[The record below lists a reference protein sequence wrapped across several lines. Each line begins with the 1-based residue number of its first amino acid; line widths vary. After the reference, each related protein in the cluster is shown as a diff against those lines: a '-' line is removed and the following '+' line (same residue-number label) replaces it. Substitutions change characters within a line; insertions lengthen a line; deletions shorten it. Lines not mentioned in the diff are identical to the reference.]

1 MTPSIENPGQ
11 DAEKAGELRSQSSVS
26 LQRTPRV
33 RFGRRTP
40 FGLAGRL
47 FEHPATCTPV
57 IQDMQTMEFL
67 RTHRVCP
74 LGRGDDCA
82 SSPAYGMV
90 RMLTLPTYILV
101 FTRGYDTQQEF

>member
-1 MTPSIENPGQ
+1 MTPSFVLSRPSPCNVPQGYASV
-11 DAEKAGELRSQSSVS
+11 AELPSAL
-26 LQRTPRV
+26 
-33 RFGRRTP
+33 
-40 FGLAGRL
+40 LAGFLSILRHAL
-47 FEHPATCTPV
+47 LLSKTCRQWNSCEPTECV
-57 IQDMQTMEFL
+57 
-67 RTHRVCP
+67 H